1 MEKRLS
7 FQQSSH
13 KRPNYIYPAQSSFHG
28 VSQWVHIKV
37 TDEQKKNNKK
47 KHTKGT
53 CLYLLRPDWTP
64 AALP

>member
-37 TDEQKKNNKK
+37 TDEQKKTTRRNIQKE
-47 KHTKGT
+47 HAYI
-53 CLYLLRPDWTP
+53 C
-64 AALP
+64 